1 MINERVAALL
11 VEQVGHELTAHQ
23 AYFGISLY
31 FERQSLTKWARLFHG
46 QSVEEA
52 QHAAKIISFL
62 VDNEVPFDLPA
73 LGPGTATHASPAA
86 AVRAALD
93 AELQVTGQFETLA
106 GVARE
111 AGDHRSLQ
119 FLQWFID
126 EQLEEERTM
135 RRLLDLVESGINL
148 FQAEGLLEGTE

>member
-11 VEQVGHELTAHQ
+11 LEQVGHELSAHQ
-23 AYFGISLY
+23 TYFGISLY
-31 FERQSLTKWARLFHG
+31 FERQSLTRWARLFHG

-52 QHAAKIISFL
+52 QHATKIMSFL
-62 VDNEVPFDLPA
+62 VDNEVPFELPA
-73 LGPGTATHASPAA
+73 LGPGSATYASAAHAL
-86 AVRAALD
+86 RTALD
-93 AELQVTGQFETLA
+93 AEIRVTGQVETLA
-106 GVARE
+106 GVAEE

-135 RRLLDLVESGINL
+135 RRLLDLVESGMNL
-148 FQAEGLLEGTE
+148 FQAEALLEGAA